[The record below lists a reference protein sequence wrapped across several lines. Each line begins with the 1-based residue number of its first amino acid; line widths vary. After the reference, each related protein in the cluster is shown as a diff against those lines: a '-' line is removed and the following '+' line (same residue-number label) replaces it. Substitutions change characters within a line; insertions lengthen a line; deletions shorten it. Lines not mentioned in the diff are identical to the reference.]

1 MEYSPPPFFKQG
13 PSARARLIFFSVIAI
28 TLLVADAR
36 FDALS
41 TIRKVLG
48 TALYPIQRGVLL
60 PGDWIANAG
69 RYFTSLRGIQ
79 QENEQLLREKT
90 EIAQKGLLAEEL
102 LAENTQLRRLLETRA
117 RQASRSLATEV
128 LYDAR
133 DPSSKRVVVDRG
145 STEGITA
152 GLPVIDDAGV
162 VGQVTRV
169 FPFMSEVTLLTDKGQ
184 VIPVQN
190 LRSGLRSVASGGG
203 EGGLL
208 YLRFMAANADIKIGD
223 LLVTSGIDGIYPAGL
238 PVARVVTI
246 EHSPAY
252 SFAQILCAPVGG
264 VDRNRYLLV
273 LIPEPLPPP
282 PPPAEPSPEQRRI
295 RRPAH

>member
-1 MEYSPPPFFKQG
+1 
-13 PSARARLIFFSVIAI
+13 VIAI

-60 PGDWIANAG
+60 PGDWIADAG
-69 RYFTSLRGIQ
+69 RYFKSLQEIQ
-79 QENEQLLREKT
+79 LENEQLLREKT
-90 EIAQKGLLAEEL
+90 EIAQKGLLAQEL
-102 LAENTQLRRLLETRA
+102 MAENTQLRKLIEARA
-117 RQASRSLATEV
+117 RQASRSIATEV

-133 DPSSKRVVVDRG
+133 DPSSKRVIVDRG
-145 STEGITA
+145 STDGVTA
-152 GLPVIDDAGV
+152 GLPVIDDTGV

-208 YLRFMAANADIKIGD
+208 YLRFLASNADIRVGD
-223 LLVTSGIDGIYPAGL
+223 TLVTSGIDGVYPAGL
-238 PVARVVTI
+238 PVARVDKI
-246 EHSPAY
+246 EHGTAF

-264 VDRNRYLLV
+264 VDRNRYLLILV
-273 LIPEPLPPP
+273 PEPLAPQPPP
-282 PPPAEPSPEQRRI
+282 PEPTPEQRRI

>member
-36 FDALS
+36 FNALA

-48 TALYPIQRGVLL
+48 TALYPVQRGVLL
-60 PGDWIANAG
+60 PGDWVSDAG
-69 RYFTSLRGIQ
+69 RYLTSLRGIQ
-79 QENEQLLREKT
+79 HENEDLLREKT
-90 EIAQKGLLAEEL
+90 ELAARGLLADQL
-102 LAENTQLRRLLETRA
+102 KAENAQLRQLLEA
-117 RQASRSLATEV
+117 RGRQQSKSIAAEI
-128 LYDAR
+128 LYEAR
-133 DPSSKRVVVDRG
+133 DPSTRRVVVDRG
-145 STEGITA
+145 SSDGITA

-169 FPFMSEVTLLTDKGQ
+169 FPFMSEVTLLTDKAQ
-184 VIPVQN
+184 VIPVEN

-208 YLRFMAANADIKIGD
+208 YLRFMAANADIKMGD
-223 LLVTSGIDGIYPAGL
+223 TLVTSGIDGIYPPGL
-238 PVARVVTI
+238 PVARVVKI
-246 EHSPAY
+246 EHSAAY
-252 SFAQILCAPVGG
+252 SFAQILCAPIGG

-273 LIPEPLPPP
+273 LTPEPLPPP
-282 PPPAEPSPEQRRI
+282 PPPAEPTPEQRRI
-295 RRPAH
+295 RRPEH

>member
-36 FDALS
+36 FNALA

-48 TALYPIQRGVLL
+48 AALYPVQRGVLL
-60 PGDWIANAG
+60 PGDWVSDAG
-69 RYFTSLRGIQ
+69 RYLTSLRGIQ
-79 QENEQLLREKT
+79 HENEDLLREKT
-90 EIAQKGLLAEEL
+90 ELAAKGLLADQLKAENAQLRQLL
-102 LAENTQLRRLLETRA
+102 LARG
-117 RQASRSLATEV
+117 RQQSKSIAAEI
-128 LYDAR
+128 LYEAR
-133 DPSSKRVVVDRG
+133 DPSTRRVVVDRG
-145 STEGITA
+145 SSDGITA

-169 FPFMSEVTLLTDKGQ
+169 FPFMSEVTLLTDKAQ
-184 VIPVQN
+184 VIPVEN

-208 YLRFMAANADIKIGD
+208 YLRFMAANADIKLGD
-223 LLVTSGIDGIYPAGL
+223 TLVTSGIDGIYPPGL
-238 PVARVVTI
+238 PVARVVKI
-246 EHSPAY
+246 EHSAAY

-273 LIPEPLPPP
+273 LTAEPLPSP
-282 PPPAEPSPEQRRI
+282 PPPAEPTPEQRRI
-295 RRPAH
+295 RRPEH